1 MNSQDEEEIFV
12 DTRRDTNVIID
23 YEKLKDKKKVK
34 IINCEEYDMIN
45 PINYTAN
52 IKTDNNIENKILEEL
67 CITNINCDFI
77 KNQIFLP
84 NLKRLHLVN
93 SIVNIDIK
101 SLNTLV
107 IKGNITK
114 LNETF
119 NNLSHNKNLKIDTLT
134 IKIISE
140 GGKSINLNHLLE
152 NKLLSSVSHLH
163 LSLNGKLDYNK
174 SSPINTSSL
183 SKITS
188 LTLKNTQNTNKDII
202 SLFEQCPHLEFF
214 KNHDMEYKSIQS
226 LVTKPSLLSID
237 VDDFPDELSYKSIQL
252 YELDELNVNYALYS
266 LDKLAKITLPLFEF
280 TKKNMEIVLYG
291 EANIEFYNEANFS
304 FITKVVEHYN
314 KSFNKVQ
321 LRNFDIENIDYLS
334 KLVLS
339 FEKIDALV
347 IDNININENFTNSIR
362 NRNIFNAKSLEINNI
377 TFLSDEA
384 EEAFYS
390 IANSKETKIDSI
402 KLRNVE
408 SINKYE
414 FLIKKCTSVLFEE
427 IYEIDYEYM
436 ANTLDNK
443 NLKSLSLSK
452 IDLDANGEE
461 CELKSNQNLLCK
473 LIQSNSESLTELSI
487 HLDSNI
493 TFIFDFL
500 QKSKFP
506 FLSSLTLLSS
516 EDSSSSEKINFL
528 TSSTLSFPNI
538 KSLTMDLFSL
548 SKQSTKQILTMYPSL
563 LSIQ

>member
-23 YEKLKDKKKVK
+23 YEKMKNKKKVK
-34 IINCEEYDMIN
+34 ILNCEEYDMIN

-52 IKTDNNIENKILEEL
+52 IKNDNTIENKFLEEL

-77 KNQIFLP
+77 KNKIFLP

-119 NNLSHNKNLKIDTLT
+119 NNLSHNKDLKIDTLI
-134 IKIISE
+134 IKLFSE
-140 GGKSINLNHLLE
+140 GGKSINLNRLLE
-152 NKLLSSVSHLH
+152 HELISSVSHLH
-163 LSLNGKLDYNK
+163 LSLNGKLEYNK

-226 LVTKPSLLSID
+226 LMSKPSLLSID

-291 EANIEFYNEANFS
+291 EANIEFYNDANFS

-339 FEKIDALV
+339 FEKIDVLV
-347 IDNININENFTNSIR
+347 IDNININENFTNSIS
-362 NRNIFNAKSLEINNI
+362 NRNLFNAKSLEINNI

-443 NLKSLSLSK
+443 NLKSLTLSK
-452 IDLDANGEE
+452 IDLDPNGEE

-487 HLDSNI
+487 HLDTNI

-500 QKSKFP
+500 KKSKFP